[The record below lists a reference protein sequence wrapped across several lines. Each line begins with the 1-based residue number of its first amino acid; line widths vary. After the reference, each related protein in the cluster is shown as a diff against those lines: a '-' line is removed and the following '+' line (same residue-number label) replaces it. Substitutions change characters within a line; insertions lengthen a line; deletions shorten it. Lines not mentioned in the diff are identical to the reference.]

1 MIRRYSDYP
10 MYELDYT
17 PKRFENFN
25 DYFVCYKETHDV
37 KNFNE
42 FLYFYEPT
50 LNINISQFLKQ
61 YGLAESRTEDLKQ
74 IFAALLW
81 KELQDY
87 DSDIPLLQI
96 IKFKVIKAW
105 HEYVRTNCGNVSIE
119 NSNQY
124 ATLRKVA
131 AIYYQQPKDK
141 PLDDIVKEIAAE
153 LNISENNVRRCIIT
167 SSRFKQEFNLDI
179 HNQANECEFNS
190 LITDKDTSTL
200 SPETI
205 YFINR
210 QREKLHSALNELG
223 DKYKTLIELIYG
235 ICPDYLDSK
244 ERKTLR
250 EASLLVGLT
259 ESGAEH
265 KVKNVLKKLKK
276 ALQE

>member
-1 MIRRYSDYP
+1 M
-10 MYELDYT
+10 MYELGYT
-17 PKRFENFN
+17 PVRYKNLN
-25 DYFVCYKETHDV
+25 DYFIRYKKTRDV
-37 KNFNE
+37 KYFDE
-42 FLYFYEPT
+42 FLYFYETT
-50 LNINISQFLKQ
+50 LERNIYNFCLQ
-61 YGLAESRTEDLKQ
+61 YGLEDNRKEDLKQ
-74 IFAALLW
+74 VFAALLLE
-81 KELQDY
+81 KLQDY

-141 PLDDIVKEIAAE
+141 PLDDIVKEISAE
-153 LNISENNVRRCIIT
+153 LIISENNVRRCIIT
-167 SSRFKQEFNLDI
+167 SARFKQEFNLDI
-179 HNQANECEFNS
+179 HNQANEYELNS
-190 LITDKDTSTL
+190 LISDKDISTL

-210 QREKLHSALNELG
+210 QREKLHSALNELS
-223 DKYKTLIELIYG
+223 DKEKMLIGLIYG
-235 ICPDYLDSK
+235 ICPDCLGSK

-259 ESGAEH
+259 ESGAER
-265 KVKNVLKKLKK
+265 KVKNILKKLKK